1 MANDTRYGA
10 TRFERL
16 RDIVPRPLPS
26 GSVPTTDRRN
36 STTRAGLA
44 LRVQH
49 EYEEMPGLALTPD
62 QARRLFALR
71 SDVCARVLQELV
83 SSGVLERTRQ
93 GRYVLHRTVA

>member
-1 MANDTRYGA
+1 MPHDSRHGS

-16 RDIVPRPLPS
+16 RDIVPRPLPA
-26 GSVPTTDRRN
+26 GSVPTGDRRN
-36 STTRAGLA
+36 PTGRTGLA

-49 EYEEMPGLALTPD
+49 EFEEMPGLALTPD

>member
-1 MANDTRYGA
+1 MANDTRRGA

-16 RDIVPRPLPS
+16 RDVVPRPIPAGL
-26 GSVPTTDRRN
+26 VPKTDRRN
-36 STTRAGLA
+36 ATGRAELT

-71 SDVCARVLQELV
+71 ADVCQRVLDELV
-83 SSGVLERTRQ
+83 FCHVLERTRQ